1 MFIPLFQA
9 SSGDTQSLTNLLLG
23 LGILA
28 AFIIGAVL
36 GGLALFLLRRVLIG
50 RQMRIA
56 ERKAA
61 RTLAESRIEAK
72 NIVDEAKK
80 ESEKVKNAAETE
92 YRQRRGELQRN
103 ENRLAQKIDSLDRK
117 LENLEHRDRTLNN
130 REKEIETLRTSV
142 TEIRD
147 KQLKKLEEISQM
159 TSSDAKKILLEN
171 MEAELKEETGRRIR
185 EWQVTIQQQANE
197 KAQEIL
203 SQAIQRSASEIVS
216 ETTVSVV
223 PIPNDE
229 MKGRLIGRE
238 GRNIRALEQATG
250 VDLIID
256 DTPEAVTLSSFDPV
270 RREIARLSL
279 TRLILNGR
287 IHPARIEE
295 VVGKAKE
302 EVEATIFSAGEQAAI
317 QVGVQGLRPELI
329 KILGRL
335 KYRTSYGQNVL
346 NHSIE
351 SAFLAGMI
359 AGELGANVTQS
370 KKAGLLHDIG
380 KAIDREVE
388 GSHAAIGAELVQ
400 RWDKSPDIAQAISEH
415 HNEAPTTSIL
425 GYIIAAADAI
435 SGARPG
441 ARRESLEN
449 YIKRLE
455 TLENI
460 ANSFKGV
467 EKSFAIQA
475 GREIRILV
483 KPEEIGDIESV
494 RLARDIVKKIEEGM
508 EYPGQIKVTVIR
520 ETRAVD
526 FAK

>member
-1 MFIPLFQA
+1 LDI
-9 SSGDTQSLTNLLLG
+9 TTLLLG
-23 LGILA
+23 VGILA
-28 AFIIGAVL
+28 AFIIGIVL
-36 GGLALFLLRRVLIG
+36 GALALFFFRRVLIG
-50 RQMRIA
+50 RQLRIA

-61 RTLAESRIEAK
+61 RTLVEARIEAK
-72 NIVDEAKK
+72 SIVDGARQEI
-80 ESEKVKNAAETE
+80 EKTKAAAESE
-92 YRQRRGELQRN
+92 YRQRRGELQRQ
-103 ENRLAQKIDSLDRK
+103 ENRLTQKIDSLDRK
-117 LENLEHRDRTLNN
+117 LENLDSRDRNLNT
-130 REKEIETLRTSV
+130 REKEIEAIRAGAADV
-142 TEIRD
+142 RD

-159 TSSDAKKILLEN
+159 TTADAKRLLLEN
-171 MEAELKEETGRRIR
+171 MEVEMKEETARRIR
-185 EWQVTIQQQANE
+185 EWEATLQQQANE

-203 SQAIQRSASEIVS
+203 TQAIQRSASEIVS

-270 RREIARLSL
+270 RREIARLAL

-295 VVGKAKE
+295 VTSKAKE
-302 EVEATIFSAGEQAAI
+302 EIEATIFNAGEQSAI

-335 KYRTSYGQNVL
+335 KFRTSYGQNVL

-351 SAFLAGMI
+351 TAFLAGMI
-359 AGELGANVTQS
+359 AGELGSNVTLA

-425 GYIIAAADAI
+425 GYIISAADAI

-483 KPEEIGDIESV
+483 KPEDITDLDSI
-494 RLARDIVKKIEEGM
+494 RLARDIVRKIEEGM